1 MLVYII
7 AIVNVQIKVSYLQ
20 GEGDILPEIQQ
31 QYSNKSTLKV
41 VLTLFRPSVRLLTNI
56 QTYLDWLNGIRYGFV
71 DKR

>member
-31 QYSNKSTLKV
+31 QYSSKSTLKV

-56 QTYLDWLNGIRYGFV
+56 QIYLDWLNGIRYGFV
-71 DKR
+71 DKK